1 MAALAWLLIP
11 LFAAIGAGVW
21 GVWAGRTRKTA
32 GDGTELAGYA
42 RFVQAMEKAHT
53 EVLESRSDL
62 LEARSDVVETRSAV
76 LEVRSGVL
84 EKSHSGA

>member
-53 EVLESRSDL
+53 EVLE
-62 LEARSDVVETRSAV
+62 ARSDVDVVATRATV

-84 EKSHSGA
+84 EKSHSGV